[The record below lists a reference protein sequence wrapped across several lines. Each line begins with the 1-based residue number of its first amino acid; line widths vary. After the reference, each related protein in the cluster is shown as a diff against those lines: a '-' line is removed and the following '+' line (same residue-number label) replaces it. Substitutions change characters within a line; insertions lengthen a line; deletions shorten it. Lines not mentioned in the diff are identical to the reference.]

1 VTKTIDPNSKIAT
14 QTKNKNAMPAQQTPE
29 NPDLESSVVPVLLFD
44 YYTSLNWLTS
54 YCPNPTVAMA
64 CG

>member
-1 VTKTIDPNSKIAT
+1 MIDPNPKIT
-14 QTKNKNAMPAQQTPE
+14 MQTENENAMSTQQIPE
-29 NPDLESSVVPVLLFD
+29 NPDLESTAVSVLFFD
-44 YYTSLNWLTS
+44 DFTSLNWLTS

>member
-1 VTKTIDPNSKIAT
+1 ML
-14 QTKNKNAMPAQQTPE
+14 TKNKNAMSAQQTPE
-29 NPDLESSVVPVLLFD
+29 NPDLRSSVVFVLFLD
-44 YYTSLNWLTS
+44 DNTSLNWLTS